1 MKQSFLS
8 KKTTLWQNFRYG
20 KMLTTQ
26 WSPLAKPE
34 HNKKRCCEDITVV
47 SIRPTDLTFIT
58 TSLDKDYYGP
68 HLPYL
73 ILCYYFHKDPG
84 TNKINDGGMP

>member
-1 MKQSFLS
+1 
-8 KKTTLWQNFRYG
+8 
-20 KMLTTQ
+20 MLTTQ

-47 SIRPTDLTFIT
+47 SIRPTDLTLI
-58 TSLDKDYYGP
+58 L
-68 HLPYL
+68 LPPWIKSTMDHTYP